1 MDRTSPLLDTPPP
14 QGEPH
19 LLEALQLRA
28 RALWT
33 NARCLVRDHTLL
45 ALLEVQRA
53 SIALVK
59 ILGAAVI
66 ISVLVVS
73 AWMAII
79 TALVVW
85 AVGAGMNIGAAIIIA
100 AVLNLIAAGALAFWI
115 KAQIPELLFA
125 ATMRQLKGEPPPAD
139 EDAHG

>member
-14 QGEPH
+14 RGEPH
-19 LLEALQLRA
+19 LLETLRLRA
-28 RALWT
+28 HALWT
-33 NARCLVRDHTLL
+33 DARCLVRDHTLL

-85 AVGAGMNIGAAIIIA
+85 AVGAGMNVGAAIIIA
-100 AVLNLIAAGALAFWI
+100 AVLNLIAAGALALWI
-115 KAQIPELLFA
+115 RAQIPELLFA